1 MSLNISLKNNISPN
15 NKLVK
20 QFTGS
25 SVSMECVLKEPVD
38 INNPVFVVDSSELL
52 SNYNYIDASDSLGR
66 KYYITSVRS
75 IGYNRWEISGRIDRL
90 GTWANSILE
99 CTAIVNK
106 QQGSNQTNKYLND
119 GSFVSQVNEF
129 NTSYNFSGG
138 FSDNPVYILI
148 CAGG

>member
-1 MSLNISLKNNISPN
+1 MSLNITLKSNISPN
-15 NKLVK
+15 NKMIK
-20 QFTGS
+20 QFAGS
-25 SVSMECVLKEPVD
+25 SESFSCVLKEPVD
-38 INNPVFVVDSSELL
+38 INNPVFVLDSSEVL
-52 SNYNYIDASDSLGR
+52 SDYNYIDASDILER

-75 IGYNRWEISGRIDRL
+75 IGHNRWEVSGRIDRL
-90 GTWANSILE
+90 GTWANAILD

-106 QQGSNQTNKYLND
+106 QQGSNQSNKYLND